1 MSVWSVAAAQ
11 SGSRAGEIDWNISR
25 HMDFIQQAAELQVD
39 VLVFPELSLSGYE
52 LALSPALAMEINDPR
67 LIPFSTA
74 ASQYQMS
81 ITIGLPLLDG
91 VQTRLCALTFL
102 PDGARLIY
110 GKRHLFGAEKQ
121 FFQPGDNVT
130 LFGYPQHYVAL
141 AVCADLSV
149 EGFARDAAQR
159 GVSLYATSV
168 LVSVK
173 GYENDCQYLA
183 RWSDK
188 YNMAVLMANHALPT
202 GGYQSAGKSAFWD
215 QYGRQVV
222 QGGTG
227 ELLVIARRIDNNWQG
242 AVHSLHQP
250 SRLLTGINDVTCD

>member
-11 SGSRAGEIDWNISR
+11 SGSRAGEIDWNISH

-67 LIPFSTA
+67 LIPFSIA

-81 ITIGLPLLDG
+81 VTIGLPLLDG
-91 VQTRLCALTFL
+91 EQIRLCALTFL
-102 PDGARLIY
+102 PDGARLVY

-121 FFQPGDNVT
+121 FFQPGDSVA
-130 LFGYPQHYVAL
+130 LFGQPQRYVAL

-149 EGFARDAAQR
+149 EGFAQDAARR
-159 GVSLYATSV
+159 GACLYANSV
-168 LVSVK
+168 LVSVG

-183 RWSDK
+183 RWSGK

-215 QYGRQVV
+215 PHGRQVV

-227 ELLVIARRIDNNWQG
+227 EQLVIARQMGNDWQG
-242 AVHSLHQP
+242 AVHSLREP
-250 SRLLTGINDVTCD
+250 PLF